1 MIDYILRSVLFC
13 SKARF
18 ELTILVV
25 IATDYLGSCKSN
37 TIRSR
42 PRRPL
47 IIYRKDRRTNKIL
60 QKYIIFPQSTNIN
73 WEITL
78 ENISNE
84 FISLYSVCILN
95 TNIFTILNIYS
106 KTMLNLYMYK
116 HKQTKNKTKPD
127 FSVYHVF
134 ISGCTDRKSTR
145 WGKSV
150 FLHVLDFLYQ

>member
-1 MIDYILRSVLFC
+1 MEKTTDLLEVTDNLYHIMLNWVHLAW
-13 SKARF
+13 ARF
-18 ELTILVV
+18 ELTTLVV

-95 TNIFTILNIYS
+95 TNISLILV
-106 KTMLNLYMYK
+106 
-116 HKQTKNKTKPD
+116 Q
-127 FSVYHVF
+127 FSHF
-134 ISGCTDRKSTR
+134 STR
-145 WGKSV
+145 V
-150 FLHVLDFLYQ
+150 RRNR